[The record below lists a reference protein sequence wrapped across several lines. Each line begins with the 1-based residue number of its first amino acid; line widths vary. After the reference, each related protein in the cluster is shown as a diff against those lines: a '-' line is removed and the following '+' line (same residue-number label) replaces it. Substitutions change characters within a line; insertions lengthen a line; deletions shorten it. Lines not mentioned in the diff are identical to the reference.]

1 MQNKS
6 KSPHRKTSSSRI
18 YFFSAFLTF
27 ICLNNF
33 HTAQAVL
40 GTPYGELV
48 LESPDGNVIIRF
60 DLKDIDNRQDCPVY
74 NVTYRDRMVIADS
87 SLGLTIKNA
96 EGLEA
101 GFEVVEVSRTSHD
114 STYSPVYGE
123 RNTIQDHYNQL
134 VAELKESHP
143 PHRRLILTFR
153 AYYEG
158 AAFRYT
164 LPQQDALQKF
174 VISAEKTQFSFT
186 HDYTAYAVYSAQ
198 GEYSKVPLSQIK
210 NNCERPL
217 TVEIDEGLFASIA
230 EARLVDYA
238 RMRLSLSTVLWTP
251 YGGHLTM
258 EQGKPLTLVSSLYGE
273 VQASVPMT
281 TPWRIIMLGRSPG
294 ELLEQNYLLLNLNE
308 PCAIEETSWIKPG
321 KVIREVTL
329 TTAGGKACV
338 DFAIEHNL
346 QYVEFDA
353 GWYGHEYS
361 DDSDATTISVD
372 PKRSKG
378 PLDLHYIIDYA
389 KQHSIGIILY
399 VNRRALERQLDE
411 ILPLYEKWGIKGV
424 KYGFVQVGSQH
435 WTAWLHKAVR
445 KAARYHLMVDIHD
458 EYRPTGYSRTYPNL
472 ITQEG
477 IAGDETKPS
486 NSQTLTIL
494 FTRML
499 AGAADNTICY
509 YDRRVDDNASHA
521 YQLAKSVCF
530 YSPWQF
536 LYWYDRPDNSPRR
549 AGGAGGSHNVIDNEP
564 ELEFFDHV
572 PTVWDDTKVIHGK
585 IGEYAVIARRS
596 GQSWFIGCMN
606 ANLPHTFDV
615 PLDFLDR
622 GRQYTAHIYSDDQA
636 IKTRTGVKISRC
648 IVDSSSN
655 IKVVLHPRCGQAI
668 RIHPATANDLK
679 TYSMYKSP

>member
-1 MQNKS
+1 MHNKINNRHS
-6 KSPHRKTSSSRI
+6 KTLPTGI
-18 YFFSAFLTF
+18 YFFRMLLILTCF
-27 ICLNNF
+27 VNI
-33 HTAQAVL
+33 HTVQA
-40 GTPYGELV
+40 ENV
-48 LESPDGNVIIRF
+48 LESPDGNVVIRF
-60 DLKDIDNRQDCPVY
+60 ALQDIAGLKNCPTY
-74 NVTYRDRMVIADS
+74 NVTYNGRPVIADS
-87 SLGLTIKNA
+87 RLGLAIKNTA
-96 EGLEA
+96 PLQA
-101 GFEVVEVSRTSHD
+101 SFEIIEVTRSTHD

-123 RNTIQDHYNQL
+123 RKVIRDHYNQL
-134 VAELKESHP
+134 VAELKESHS
-143 PHRRLILTFR
+143 PHRRLILSFR
-153 AYYEG
+153 AYNEG
-158 AAFRYT
+158 AAFCYS
-164 LPQQDALQKF
+164 LPQQDALKNF

-186 HDYTAYAVYSAQ
+186 DDHIAYAVYSAQ
-198 GEYSKVPLSQIK
+198 GRYSKVPLSRIK

-217 TVEIDEGLFASIA
+217 TIQIDENLFTAVA

-238 RMRLSLSTVLWTP
+238 RMRLSP
-251 YGGHLTM
+251 
-258 EQGKPLTLVSSLYGE
+258 EQGRPMTLVSSLHSE
-273 VQASVPMT
+273 VNVAAGMT
-281 TPWRIIMLGRSPG
+281 SPWRVIMFGRSPG
-294 ELLEQNYLLLNLNE
+294 ELLERNYLLLNLNE
-308 PCAIEETSWIKPG
+308 PCAIEDTSWIKPG

-338 DFAIEHNL
+338 DFAVEHNL

-361 DDSDATTISVD
+361 DESDATTVSVD

-389 KQHSIGIILY
+389 KQRGIGIILY
-399 VNRRALERQLDE
+399 VNRRALEKQLDE

-424 KYGFVQVGSQH
+424 KYGFVRVGSQR
-435 WTAWLHKAVR
+435 WTAWLHEAVR

-472 ITQEG
+472 MTQEG

-536 LYWYDRPDNSPRR
+536 LYWYDRPGNVSRASRPRI
-549 AGGAGGSHNVIDNEP
+549 AGKMPATHTSGAGGGHNVIGDEP

-572 PTVWDDTKVIHGK
+572 PTVWDDTKVIHGR

-606 ANLPHTFDV
+606 ANDPQTLEV
-615 PLDFLDR
+615 QLDFLEN
-622 GRQYTAHIYSDDQA
+622 GRQYVAHVYSDDLTVP
-636 IKTRTGVKISRC
+636 TRTQVKIDRC
-648 IVDSSSN
+648 IVDSSS
-655 IKVVLHPRCGQAI
+655 IFRAVLKPRCGQTI
-668 RIHPATANDLK
+668 RIQPAAAKDLK
-679 TYSMYKSP
+679 AYPMYTSP